1 MRGANFNLNY
11 LRYLSYRIGGQCGRL
26 VELLIPC
33 SADIWMFRLSGRDGL
48 RATAVLHPLRG
59 LHPPAPI
66 LRLPEA
72 LQEVR
77 YETRKV

>member
-11 LRYLSYRIGGQCGRL
+11 LSYRT
-26 VELLIPC
+26 VELMIVPC
-33 SADIWMFRLSGRDGL
+33 SPDLRVCRLSGRDGL
-48 RATAVLHPLRG
+48 RAAAVLHPLRG

-77 YETRKV
+77 YETLSKVAS

>member
-11 LRYLSYRIGGQCGRL
+11 LSYRIGGHP
-26 VELLIPC
+26 VELMIVPC
-33 SADIWMFRLSGRDGL
+33 SADLRLCRLSGRDGL
-48 RATAVLHPLRG
+48 RAAAVLHPLRG

-72 LQEVR
+72 LQEVS
-77 YETRKV
+77 YETLRK

>member
-11 LRYLSYRIGGQCGRL
+11 LSYRIAGHP
-26 VELLIPC
+26 VELMIVPC
-33 SADIWMFRLSGRDGL
+33 SPDLRLFRLSGRDGL
-48 RATAVLHPLRG
+48 RAAAVLHPLRG

>member
-11 LRYLSYRIGGQCGRL
+11 LRYLSYRIGGRPVKLL
-26 VELLIPC
+26 VPC
-33 SADIWMFRLSGRDGL
+33 SPDLRMFRLSGRDGL
-48 RATAVLHPLRG
+48 RAAAVLHPLRG

-77 YETRKV
+77 YETQKV